1 MLRHAVLGAI
11 VSGAV
16 FALVACGS
24 SNTESTPTPTPTDDG
39 GDAGAETGTTV
50 PPGVGMRFVAV
61 GDTGTGKSGQKEV
74 AAAIRDK
81 CSADGCAFVQLLGDN
96 IYEDGVSS
104 ADDAQWQEKFEAPF
118 AEINTDFFAVL
129 GNHDYGGDGAGN
141 EFAKGQFEVDY
152 TAKSKKWKLPA
163 AFYHHVKGDMELFA
177 LDTNM
182 IVYEKDAQQRTD
194 VAKWI
199 SESTAPW
206 KIAVGHHPYLSNGPH
221 GNAGA
226 YDGQTK
232 APANGEPVKKFFD
245 DVVCGKVDLYLCG
258 HDHSLQWMNES
269 CKGTELAV
277 SGSGAKQTGFLGKNP
292 SLYQSMELGFMYLI
306 VEPKRI
312 TIEVIEVV
320 GGAAKVAF
328 THEIKKP

>member
-1 MLRHAVLGAI
+1 MLRHAIFGA
-11 VSGAV
+11 VVTGAV
-16 FALVACGS
+16 FTLVACS
-24 SNTESTPTPTPTDDG
+24 SSSTESTPTPTPTDDG

-61 GDTGTGKSGQKEV
+61 GDTGTGSNSAQKV
-74 AAAIRDK
+74 ANAIAAK
-81 CSADGCAFVQLLGDN
+81 CQAEGCAFVQLLGDN
-96 IYEDGVSS
+96 IYEDGVASV
-104 ADDAQWQEKFEAPF
+104 DDPQWQSKFEVPF
-118 AEINTDFFAVL
+118 AAVDTDFFAVL

-141 EFAKGQFEVDY
+141 EFAKGQFEIDY
-152 TAKSKKWKLPA
+152 TKKSKKWKMPA
-163 AFYHHVKGDMELFA
+163 AFYHHVKGDMELFG

-206 KIAVGHHPYLSNGPH
+206 KIAFGHHPYLSNGPH

-245 DVVCGKVDLYLCG
+245 EVVCGKVDLYLSG
-258 HDHSLQWMNES
+258 HDHSRQWMNES

-277 SGSGAKQTGFLGKNP
+277 SGAGAKQTGFLGKNAT
-292 SLYQSMELGFMYLI
+292 LFQSMELGFLYLI

-312 TIEVIEVV
+312 TAEFVDEN
-320 GGAAKVAF
+320 GKVEF
-328 THEIKKP
+328 VHEIKKP